1 MRRAGLA
8 LALLTAVAALA
19 ASGPGSPSSN
29 LSWSQQVAWSPD
41 GQWIAVGGLTDYGG
55 GVVAARA
62 DGSGAK
68 ALAIGGYRSGWSPDG
83 RRIADA
89 SGYSMVVATVSDG
102 TYNTITPPPQYV
114 DSFDWS
120 PDSEQVVYERE
131 GGLFESRWDGT
142 EQRPLTGG
150 GDPAWSPDGREIA
163 FERRPRECQSEI
175 AIVGADGSG
184 ERTLASGGG
193 RAQPVWS
200 PDGNLLAYR
209 GVCSDAIFVINRD
222 GSGERIL
229 GHVGGFYGNP
239 VAWSSDGRWVGA
251 HGLYQGTTTLFQVDG
266 AAQVT
271 FQTGQRGAVSW
282 SPRDDRILFSRQ
294 TAGGDTLFVGSTDGS
309 EREIGPGS
317 SADWSPNGTK
327 IAVVRPIDF
336 EHVRFSSCAEQVEIV
351 DLSGR
356 VLYGVTPCGHNGTRG
371 ADLIVGTP
379 GPDYAFGRDGAD
391 RIFGGLG
398 DDRLFGGNGADRLYG
413 GAGRDRIE
421 AGAGADRIGVSDGAP
436 DRVSCGPGRDV
447 VWADSLDSVARNC
460 ESVVR
465 R

>member
-150 GDPAWSPDGREIA
+150 GDPAWSPGGREIA

-175 AIVGADGSG
+175 AIVGTDGSG
-184 ERTLASGGG
+184 ERTLPRPHR
-193 RAQPVWS
+193 RARPRFARRS
-200 PDGNLLAYR
+200 R
-209 GVCSDAIFVINRD
+209 
-222 GSGERIL
+222 
-229 GHVGGFYGNP
+229 
-239 VAWSSDGRWVGA
+239 
-251 HGLYQGTTTLFQVDG
+251 HG
-266 AAQVT
+266 
-271 FQTGQRGAVSW
+271 
-282 SPRDDRILFSRQ
+282 
-294 TAGGDTLFVGSTDGS
+294 
-309 EREIGPGS
+309 
-317 SADWSPNGTK
+317 
-327 IAVVRPIDF
+327 
-336 EHVRFSSCAEQVEIV
+336 
-351 DLSGR
+351 
-356 VLYGVTPCGHNGTRG
+356 
-371 ADLIVGTP
+371 
-379 GPDYAFGRDGAD
+379 
-391 RIFGGLG
+391 
-398 DDRLFGGNGADRLYG
+398 
-413 GAGRDRIE
+413 
-421 AGAGADRIGVSDGAP
+421 
-436 DRVSCGPGRDV
+436 
-447 VWADSLDSVARNC
+447 
-460 ESVVR
+460 
-465 R
+465 